1 MAIDTFEI
9 TFWQPTEAV
18 ARIANAIGNLT
29 NNEVP
34 PAGDQITS
42 YVEVTGTAT
51 ATAGNTTVTKDSGPD
66 FTANGQVGDAMA
78 AYDGV
83 EWILIGT
90 VEVVAAST
98 ITLAAGAANT
108 VTALTYAFS
117 RGKIRQNQNMYVR
130 IETLIGA
137 GSNSNARKLPYL
149 RAFRTPNNG
158 DPSVYCDTSIIN
170 LTQFSETNDP
180 NSNPAS
186 TNIIQCLINRTTQY
200 AAGTPG
206 NTFANTNQ
214 FPLYVW
220 YYLNPYGSQST
231 LLTSNTRF
239 NIVFADTLEYYE
251 VVQNT
256 PAIYYGQTPT
266 YGFF

>member
-1 MAIDTFEI
+1 MASDTFEI

-18 ARIANAIGNLT
+18 AAIARATGNLT
-29 NNEVP
+29 QNTE
-34 PAGDQITS
+34 PAQSDQIGS
-42 YVEVTGTAT
+42 YIEVAGTAT

-66 FTANGQVGDAMA
+66 FTANAQVGDAMA

-90 VEVVAAST
+90 VEEVDTST
-98 ITLAAGAANT
+98 ITLVAGAANT

-117 RGKIRQNQNMYVR
+117 RGKIRQNQNFYVR
-130 IETLIGA
+130 IQTLIGA
-137 GSNSNARKLPYL
+137 GSNANTRKLPYL

-158 DPSVYCDTSIIN
+158 DPSVYCDTGIIN

-180 NSNPAS
+180 NSNPGS
-186 TNIIQCLINRTTQY
+186 SNIIQCQIQRTTSF
-200 AAGTPG
+200 APGSPG
-206 NTFANTNQ
+206 NAFANTNQ

-220 YYLNPYGSQST
+220 YLLNPYGSQDT

-239 NIVFADTLEYYE
+239 NIVFSDTLEYFE
-251 VVQNT
+251 VYQNT
-256 PAIYYGQTPT
+256 PAIYYSQVPS
-266 YGFF
+266 YGYF